1 MVASLSIESPLWRQ
15 SPPLVAAVSRA
26 NEYINLPE
34 FRTNVLTALIK
45 KCFLANCG
53 QENFDF
59 SPFESAIAEEAKK
72 MIKDTDVTLVVG
84 DTQGDSMAQCTAAGG
99 SIFVS
104 GGWLAQVQRL
114 HERINHQDKQYKIQM
129 AMLILKIIHE
139 IIHTFTPKIM
149 KFENKLRKLAS
160 TRDTT
165 ILTTEYIRT
174 PITVGFKFGSD
185 GSRNMG
191 DMGFGGEEILSR
203 IGVRFY
209 FDEKTI
215 ASKAPF
221 DFADFSLVKFN
232 ATTRK
237 FAKFKFMGNLDEFL
251 SAVTASTHPSLD
263 DFRVELHADPNKAIP
278 EVQAMK
284 VAAAG
289 KKRSAIDAGLDA
301 AEDGTETDAVKIAAS
316 CHRDEIEEGEDD
328 DKEDEDFMICNKNL
342 MRRRFTEEHGYV
354 DDCNSDEED
363 KRKD

>member
-1 MVASLSIESPLWRQ
+1 MAASLSIESPLWRQ

-45 KCFLANCG
+45 QCFLANCG

-59 SPFESAIAEEAKK
+59 FPFESAIAEEAKK

-84 DTQGDSMAQCTAAGG
+84 DTQGDSMTQCAAAGG

-139 IIHTFTPKIM
+139 IIHTFTHKIM

-160 TRDTT
+160 TRDTA

-191 DMGFGGEEILSR
+191 DMGFGGEEILSQ
-203 IGVRFY
+203 IGVRFH
-209 FDEKTI
+209 FDEKTM

-232 ATTRK
+232 TATRK
-237 FAKFKFMGNLDEFL
+237 FVKFKSMGNLDEFL

-263 DFRVELHADPNKAIP
+263 DFRVELYAVPKAIP
-278 EVQAMK
+278 KVQAKK

-316 CHRDEIEEGEDD
+316 FHRVESEDD
-328 DKEDEDFMICNKNL
+328 DEEDEDFMICNKN
-342 MRRRFTEEHGYV
+342 MIRRRFTEEHGYV
-354 DDCNSDEED
+354 DDCSSDEED
-363 KRKD
+363 KRKN